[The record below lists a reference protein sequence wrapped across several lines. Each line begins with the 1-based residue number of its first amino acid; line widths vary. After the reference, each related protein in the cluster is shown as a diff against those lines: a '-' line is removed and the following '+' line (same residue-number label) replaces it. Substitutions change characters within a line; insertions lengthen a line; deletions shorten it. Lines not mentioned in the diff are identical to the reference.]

1 MSSPQGNPRPPIE
14 VVQPDANWP
23 RWYATEQAL
32 VRSALGPALLGIE
45 HIGSTSVPRLAAK
58 PTVDIIA
65 GVVGRAAADRALP
78 ALAGLGYSDVTPE
91 DNPDWYYCL
100 GRRDAGRHFHLH
112 LARHESRFWYR
123 HLEFRDFLRSH
134 EAIAREYAELKQ
146 ELARRWPL
154 ERMKYCLAKSG
165 FIRRVEAS
173 AGGACIRVLEPAD
186 VLPLAEVFEPWNKP
200 VKQFRDYHAEQ
211 GRGERVVFIALLNR
225 RPVGYV
231 TVVWRPRYQP
241 FSDAGMPEIVDLN
254 VIAEFRGRSIGS
266 ALVYEAEMAAARA
279 GAAVIGISVSQS
291 GEYSVANRLYPLLGF
306 VPDGRGIT
314 PEDNELHLTKE
325 LLPVDR
331 PATAG

>member
-1 MSSPQGNPRPPIE
+1 MSSPQGNHRPPIE

-45 HIGSTSVPRLAAK
+45 HIGSTSVPGLVAK
-58 PTVDIIA
+58 PTVDILA
-65 GVVGRAAADRALP
+65 GVAGKTVADDALP
-78 ALAGLGYSDVTPE
+78 ALAGLGYNDVTPE
-91 DNPDWYYCL
+91 DDPDWYYCL

-112 LARHESRFWYR
+112 LARHESRFWHR
-123 HLEFRDFLRSH
+123 HLEFRDFLRSRD
-134 EAIAREYAELKQ
+134 AVAREYADLKR

-165 FIRRVEAS
+165 FIRRVEAL
-173 AGGACIRVLEPAD
+173 AGGARLRALESAD
-186 VLPLAEVFEPWNKP
+186 VLPLAEVFEAWNKT

-211 GRGERVVFIALLNR
+211 ERGERVVLVALLNG

-231 TVVWRPRYQP
+231 TVVWRPSYQP
-241 FSDAGMPEIVDLN
+241 FSDAGIPEIVDLN
-254 VIAEFRGRSIGS
+254 VVTGFQRRSIGS

-279 GAAVIGISVSQS
+279 GAAAIGISVSQS

-314 PEDNELHLTKE
+314 SEDNELHLTKE
-325 LLPVDR
+325 LLSVDR
-331 PATAG
+331 PAAAG